1 MFKPRPKQL
10 EILQYTLGKMG
21 ISAVPGSGKTQ
32 TLSYLA
38 ANLLFD
44 GRIEDDQ
51 EILIVTL
58 VNSAVNNFSNRISGF
73 MQGFGLLPGVGY
85 RVRTLHGLAHD
96 IVRERPDLVGLSN
109 DFIILDERETQQI
122 MDSSV
127 ESWMKRNPDFMRK
140 WGKNGYSTSSNQ
152 KEFID
157 WKNALISVA
166 QNLIRTAKDFQYSPQ
181 DLNSKIVKTKSN
193 DALLSFGVE
202 IYEDYQRALNYRS
215 SVDFDDLIRLAL
227 LALQID
233 PDFLSRL
240 RNQWPYVLED
250 EAQDSSRL
258 QEVILKTIVGENGNW
273 VRVGDPNQAIFE
285 SFTTASP
292 EYLKSFLRQPDVVSK
307 TLPNSGRST
316 LSIIHLANE
325 LIHWTNQNHPIY
337 ELRNALTKPM
347 IEPTPKYDPQP
358 NPEDHPEKIFFL
370 TKAQSSE
377 QEISNVI
384 GSIKK
389 WLPENQDNTVAV
401 LVPRNYR
408 GAKIVEALQK
418 ENLPYIEILQ
428 TSQSTR
434 NTAAI
439 LAAILNFLEN
449 PNQTTRLLK
458 VFDFMTK
465 FLLPISVPKKDE
477 IIKLLRTCIF
487 IEEFLFPTPEKD
499 WIKKLSHQSD
509 PIDEQSKE
517 ILQTLRSYLSRW
529 IKAADLPIHQ
539 IIITIGQ
546 EIFMRSSDL
555 AMAHKLALILDQNAK
570 NHPDWLL
577 PEFADEL
584 SQISSSRR
592 KVQGFSDEEIGF
604 NPELNKG
611 KVVVTTYHKAKGL
624 EWDRVY
630 LLSVN
635 DYDFPSASL
644 GDHFI
649 SEKYIYK
656 DDINLEAE
664 IISKFKALVKDDIEG
679 LYLDYGIASEQARIE
694 YAAERIR
701 LFFVGITRAKKE
713 IIITWNTGD
722 THNKNKQKANPSLPF
737 LALSAFW
744 EQRNEK

>member
-10 EILQYTLGKMG
+10 EILQYSTGKMG

-38 ANLLFD
+38 ANLLFEGSID
-44 GRIEDDQ
+44 DDQ

-73 MQGFGLLPGVGY
+73 MQEFGLLPGVGY

-109 DFIILDERETQQI
+109 EFTILDERETQQI
-122 MDSSV
+122 LDSSV
-127 ESWMKRNPDFMRK
+127 DSWMKRNPDFINK
-140 WGKNGYSTSSNQ
+140 WGKEGYASNSSQ
-152 KEFID
+152 KEFMD

-166 QNLIRTAKDFQYSPQ
+166 QNFIRTAKDLQFSPAEIN
-181 DLNSKIVKTKSN
+181 LKITKTKSK

-233 PDFLSRL
+233 PEFLNRL

-292 EYLKSFLRQPDVVSK
+292 EYLKNFLRQPAVVSK

-316 LSIIHLANE
+316 LSVILLANE
-325 LIHWTNQNHPIY
+325 LIKWTNKNHPIY
-337 ELRNALTKPM
+337 ELRNALTKPY
-347 IEPTPKYDPQP
+347 IEPTPKNDPQP
-358 NPEDHPEKIFFL
+358 NPDDQPEKIFFHNKGL
-370 TKAQSSE
+370 SSE
-377 QEISNVI
+377 QEIHSVI
-384 GSIKK
+384 ASIKK
-389 WLPENQDNTVAV
+389 WLPENQDNTIAV

-418 ENLPYIEILQ
+418 ENLPYVEILQ

-434 NTAAI
+434 NTASI

-449 PNQTTRLLK
+449 PNQTTRLIR
-458 VFDFMTK
+458 VFDFMAK
-465 FLLPISVPKKDE
+465 IVFSISGSKKEE
-477 IIKLLRTCIF
+477 ISKLLRLCTF
-487 IEEFLFPTPEKD
+487 IEDYLFPTPEND
-499 WIKKLSHQSD
+499 WIIKISNQIQSSD
-509 PIDEQSKE
+509 DQTIE
-517 ILQTLRSYLSRW
+517 ILIRLRSYLSRW

-546 EIFMRSSDL
+546 EIFQKPSDL
-555 AMAHKLALILDQNAK
+555 AMAHKLALLLDQNAK

-577 PEFADEL
+577 PQFADEL
-584 SQISSSRR
+584 SQIASSRR

-649 SEKYIYK
+649 SERYIFK

-664 IISKFKALVKDDIEG
+664 IISKFKAIVKDDIES
-679 LYLDYGIASEQARIE
+679 LFLDYGIASEQARIE

-713 IIITWNTGD
+713 LIITWNTGD
-722 THNKNKQKANPSLPF
+722 THTKNKQKANPSLPF

-744 EQRNEK
+744 EKRHEK